1 MNLTRSAAIMAAARW
16 SNRSIIA
23 RSYGPK
29 NCRMS
34 LRAIASKKG
43 SLLKERALA
52 SQAIVGKRL
61 FSTAKEEVSSTSSDA
76 LPVHLRNLAEFSRS
90 AALKSLK
97 KGYMVL
103 APNTKDTPRFYK
115 FGAFFLR
122 ENCQCPKCVHPDT
135 KQRIVELDSISPD
148 IAPSKIK
155 SGGHMESVKI
165 IWNDGHE
172 SSYPWT
178 WIKQHHA
185 QTSAPKYQMGPMS
198 ISHSEPRPFRQFDP
212 TSTNYPM
219 AEFNKVMLEDDSVR
233 DWLEKIQKYGFCF
246 IEGVPLN
253 PESTKALIERIAFV
267 RHTHYGGFWDFTA
280 DLTFKDT
287 AYTNESLG
295 VHTDN
300 TYFTDPARLQLFHLL
315 SHTEGTGGESL
326 LVDGLAAAR
335 VLLKTHPNHYQTLT
349 QVRHPWHAS
358 GNEDVCI
365 QPSYMTPVFSVH
377 PDKGKLYQI
386 RWNNYDRAPKTDWTL
401 GQQNKWYAA
410 ARAYDSILNE
420 RKRLIQTQLKPGTA
434 LIFDNWRMLHGRT
447 EFTGKRRMCGGYVN
461 GDDYISRLRLLKF
474 GREKVLEKL
483 GSHNDH
489 DKGMGSPY
497 GII

>member
-1 MNLTRSAAIMAAARW
+1 MDGLSLT
-16 SNRSIIA
+16 
-23 RSYGPK
+23 GP
-29 NCRMS
+29 
-34 LRAIASKKG
+34 G
-43 SLLKERALA
+43 
-52 SQAIVGKRL
+52 
-61 FSTAKEEVSSTSSDA
+61 
-76 LPVHLRNLAEFSRS
+76 
-90 AALKSLK
+90 
-97 KGYMVL
+97 
-103 APNTKDTPRFYK
+103 
-115 FGAFFLR
+115 FFR

-233 DWLEKIQKYGFCF
+233 DWLEKIQNILTPVQFQQKYGFCF